1 MEEAMIVLVSQVPRV
16 LYKKE
21 FKQYF
26 PQSVKTPLGPH
37 MAQLCRGSTTFR
49 NTVDSI
55 NEMLSAAYLES
66 TVKVRIM
73 DEFKHIYEMGSTWDV
88 ETFKQTGGQPPDDG
102 DADAPGGE
110 PSLTDFKLKMNE
122 IKQDLISLVK
132 TRVSLVV
139 SFLAINMRTLKET
152 LKNICDRVLDDL
164 KRLVLDISAKKVG

>member
-1 MEEAMIVLVSQVPRV
+1 MRQR
-16 LYKKE
+16 
-21 FKQYF
+21 
-26 PQSVKTPLGPH
+26 T
-37 MAQLCRGSTTFR
+37 STTAAAISLAILLFA
-49 NTVDSI
+49 VLQASHPAAAASASSSSSSSQQPHVSI
-55 NEMLSAAYLES
+55 TL
-66 TVKVRIM
+66 

-164 KRLVLDISAKKVG
+164 KRLVLDISAKKVGR